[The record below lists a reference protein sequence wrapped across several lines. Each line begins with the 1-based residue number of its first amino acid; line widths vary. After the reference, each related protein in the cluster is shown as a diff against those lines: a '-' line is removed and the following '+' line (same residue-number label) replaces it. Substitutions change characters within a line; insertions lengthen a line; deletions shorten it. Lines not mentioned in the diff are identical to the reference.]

1 VTARFFYNLSP
12 DTFSPANLDLPPGG
26 YLLAPNNATPQLT
39 ELARRVRTEGLGLVA
54 DNGNFTLIGQVRG
67 ALSEASDALHE
78 RADAVEE
85 QLGRSLRPGELPDR
99 LQADYFEL
107 SVRARELARRL
118 AGNGETSL
126 DGQLALDPT
135 HLIGVED
142 ITAACWLALD
152 LERAYTGR
160 RRRDWRRMNT
170 TVARRAVRRINQLP
184 SHLASHYY
192 PVASAESYNTARD
205 AGRVFA
211 DHGLTRIA
219 MGFGAYMA
227 DANYTDHVFIG
238 RRRIDFPGR
247 LPNRYTRTVLAA
259 RGFWDGYR
267 STASQAPRAF
277 HFLGLGAPIM
287 LPLVT
292 LASGGGTALSFD
304 ATSPI
309 KDALRDGVLYVTE
322 PAYLKIRI
330 RKSAGWLASD
340 SRRTWDCP
348 CPFCTTFAE
357 HFPFA
362 YTLGHAWRDAHPDQD
377 VTAADLR
384 PGGALYDAYPLFSE
398 PPSGPRRDAV
408 DHARI
413 GHNHW
418 ALEQILAAIRGS
430 IDSGTLQAH
439 VATVVADYV
448 PTTSPPFAEA
458 VGHGLRFATA
468 ELGGTP

>member
-1 VTARFFYNLSP
+1 MGQFFYNLSP
-12 DTFSPANLDLPPGG
+12 DTFTPANLQLEPVG

-39 ELARRVRTEGLGLVA
+39 GLARRVRAAGLGLLA
-54 DNGNFTLIGQVRG
+54 DNGNFTVIGQVRA
-67 ALSEASDALHE
+67 ALSEAAAALH
-78 RADAVEE
+78 AQVDAVEDR
-85 QLGRSLRPGELPDR
+85 LGRSVRPGELPDR

-107 SVRARELARRL
+107 SVRARELARQL
-118 AGNGETSL
+118 AGDGEASL
-126 DGQLALDPT
+126 AGQLALDPT
-135 HLIGVED
+135 YLIGVED

-152 LERAYTGR
+152 LERSHTGR

-170 TVARRAVRRINQLP
+170 AVARRAAERIDRLP
-184 SHLASHYY
+184 ERLRERYY
-192 PVASAESYNTARD
+192 PVACAESYNTAWD
-205 AGRVFA
+205 AGQVFA
-211 DHGLTRIA
+211 DHGLTPIA
-219 MGFGAYMA
+219 MGFGAFMA

-247 LPNRYTRTVLAA
+247 LPNRYTRTVLVA

-267 STASQAPRAF
+267 SAAGTTPQGF

-287 LPLVT
+287 LPLVA
-292 LASGGGTALSFD
+292 LAADNDTALSFD

-309 KDALRDGVLYVTE
+309 KDALRDGVLYVTK

-340 SRRTWDCP
+340 LRRTWDCP
-348 CPFCTTFAE
+348 CPFCTAFAE
-357 HFPFA
+357 QFPFD
-362 YTLGHAWRDAHPDQD
+362 YPVGHAWRTAHPDQD
-377 VTAADLR
+377 PTAADLR

-418 ALEQILAAIRGS
+418 ALETILTAIRESRGH
-430 IDSGTLQAH
+430 DTLRAH
-439 VATVVADYV
+439 VQAVVAAYT

-458 VGHGLRFATA
+458 VTNGLRFATA
-468 ELGGTP
+468 DIESSP